1 MAVGKKV
8 IRLQVTY
15 DNTTNMRQPPDRP
28 PDDIA
33 TWNRMPDQP
42 PGGSRWLTARSLF
55 NPKSKGDMSTSQLCW
70 WMNHQYLKQQT
81 DLFIEEKCNDDDGR
95 ERIARWRRGN
105 HEGASSVED
114 PFSTSN
120 CKRRSRECMYSYNV
134 AGEW

>member
-1 MAVGKKV
+1 VET
-8 IRLQVTY
+8 QVKGVEHG
-15 DNTTNMRQPPDRP
+15 RS
-28 PDDIA
+28 A
-33 TWNRMPDQP
+33 KGVWACS
-42 PGGSRWLTARSLF
+42 SRTARKAMVKEGEPRIF

-81 DLFIEEKCNDDDGR
+81 DLFIEEKCNDDNGG

-120 CKRRSRECMYSYNV
+120 CE
-134 AGEW
+134 